1 MLISWDWS
9 QCIFSFNLDENI
21 NLNTYSTN
29 ASSIT
34 FYLIWAFNQNPGH
47 KVSILLCFIAQPKH
61 RELKHMVFGWLAKH
75 SAFNSYESKRV
86 YAYNLIANCMLYKND
101 WSIYLSN
108 NFEVIFCSGMGA
120 KCLSKFFIVVLI
132 CKEKVFKL

>member
-1 MLISWDWS
+1 
-9 QCIFSFNLDENI
+9 
-21 NLNTYSTN
+21 
-29 ASSIT
+29 
-34 FYLIWAFNQNPGH
+34 
-47 KVSILLCFIAQPKH
+47 
-61 RELKHMVFGWLAKH
+61 MVFGWLAKH

-120 KCLSKFFIVVLI
+120 KCQSFS
-132 CKEKVFKL
+132 

>member
-21 NLNTYSTN
+21 NLNTHSTN
-29 ASSIT
+29 GSSIT
-34 FYLIWAFNQNPGH
+34 FQLVWAFNQNPGH

-61 RELKHMVFGWLAKH
+61 RELKHMVFGWLKNTQH
-75 SAFNSYESKRV
+75 LTLRKVHEFC
-86 YAYNLIANCMLYKND
+86 AYNLIANGTLYKND
-101 WSIYLSN
+101 QSIYLSN

-120 KCLSKFFIVVLI
+120 KCLSTFFIAFLI